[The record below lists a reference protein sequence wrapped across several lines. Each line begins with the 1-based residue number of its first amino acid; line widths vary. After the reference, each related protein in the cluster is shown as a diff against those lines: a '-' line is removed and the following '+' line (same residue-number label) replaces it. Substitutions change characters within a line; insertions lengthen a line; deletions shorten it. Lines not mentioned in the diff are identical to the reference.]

1 MGINSSYNKIIMYHL
16 KKLIEEIVHQDV
28 FIIIKNKYHSFVKM
42 VKLNFILARCT
53 LPLCEKC
60 IIVHR
65 M

>member
-1 MGINSSYNKIIMYHL
+1 MYLLKILI
-16 KKLIEEIVHQDV
+16 KKLTYQHAS
-28 FIIIKNKYHSFVKM
+28 IIIKNKYHFFVKI
-42 VKLNFILARCT
+42 VIFKFILARCT